1 MVDRQSKDSYYQQ
14 QLAQAAW
21 FSRAGYPG
29 SAHNFPAG
37 GSAGMSGH
45 SGTNHYENYMQQLQQ
60 FASAQAA
67 QTAADRQS
75 MFSGSSNPFL
85 GNNSKDI
92 SPATFSSPFNFPPG
106 HPMHFPGISNYHR
119 PLPAHSPLP
128 AHMKNNPS
136 SSTSPLPSQL
146 PAHIRSNPYQQTT
159 NYHNLNSPYAALN
172 PGAMNPSY
180 GMTGQGSS
188 PYGSSRDAQVAQ
200 ERSRQFQETQRQ
212 FSKTQSA
219 PQSRA
224 SSQDPAQRPGMLTI
238 VQGCRQK
245 KTFLGES
252 NPI

>member
-85 GNNSKDI
+85 GIKDGQTAKVWMVYGVLPG
-92 SPATFSSPFNFPPG
+92 SYKAPPKFSIKTWKVDNQL
-106 HPMHFPGISNYHR
+106 HR
-119 PLPAHSPLP
+119 QSL
-128 AHMKNNPS
+128 
-136 SSTSPLPSQL
+136 
-146 PAHIRSNPYQQTT
+146 
-159 NYHNLNSPYAALN
+159 
-172 PGAMNPSY
+172 GMN
-180 GMTGQGSS
+180 
-188 PYGSSRDAQVAQ
+188 
-200 ERSRQFQETQRQ
+200 
-212 FSKTQSA
+212 
-219 PQSRA
+219 
-224 SSQDPAQRPGMLTI
+224 
-238 VQGCRQK
+238 
-245 KTFLGES
+245 
-252 NPI
+252 